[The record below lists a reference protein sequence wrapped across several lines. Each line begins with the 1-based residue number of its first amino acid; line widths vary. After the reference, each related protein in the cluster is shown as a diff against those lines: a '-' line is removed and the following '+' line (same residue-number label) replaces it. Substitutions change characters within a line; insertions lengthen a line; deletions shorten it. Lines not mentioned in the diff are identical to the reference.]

1 MKNILKLIISIFIIT
16 HSISA
21 YAQFRDVNSDK
32 IIGDIP
38 VANSIQNKRQN
49 TAANVVQDNN
59 EKLYGVVGKSQI
71 LNFDTGIK
79 RVSIADPALADI
91 VLISPKQLIINGKKP
106 GSTSLIFW
114 GKNSNSPVFYNLT
127 IQQDA
132 DGFLEAVDYIAPNE
146 DITIIFNNQGAVMS
160 GYISSTNVKE
170 QIQNL
175 AKSYNIN
182 LTDIT
187 ESPAK
192 QVLLEVR
199 VTEISK
205 NFTRDLGVEFGYGKD
220 AASLSEYLTGLISK
234 NPLTKLNQIFSSA
247 GINYYLFNQSSKIS
261 MAVNAAEQKG
271 DIKILAEPKLLA
283 VNNEE
288 ASFNVGNEVPIPSE
302 VGNYGNIS
310 YDFKETG
317 VILKFKPTIME
328 KTGRVRLKLSP
339 EVSEIDRSAGIVTGD
354 QTQVPG
360 FKTRKVDT
368 TVELM
373 DGETLIIAGLLTN
386 TATKS
391 KSQVPLLGD
400 IPVLGVLFRNS
411 KDVTNDSELVIFIT
425 PKIVDNMTAPSNNQ
439 TDNI

>member
-1 MKNILKLIISIFIIT
+1 MKNIFKLIILILIFT
-16 HSISA
+16 QSQNVFA
-21 YAQFRDVNSDK
+21 EFRDVETSA

-38 VANSIQNKRQN
+38 VVEANKNQQAPSIAKN
-49 TAANVVQDNN
+49 TIQDNN
-59 EKLYGVVGKSQI
+59 KKLYGMVGKSQI
-71 LNFDTGIK
+71 LNFDMGVK
-79 RVSIADPALADI
+79 RVSIADPTLAD
-91 VLISPKQLIINGKKP
+91 VVVVSPKQLIINGKKA

-114 GKNSNSPVFYNLT
+114 GKNSNTPAFYNLV
-127 IQQDA
+127 IQQDTDA
-132 DGFLEAVDYIAPNE
+132 FLDAVSYLAPEE
-146 DITIIFNNQGAVMS
+146 DITIIFNSNGAVMS
-160 GYISSTNVKE
+160 GFISSSSIKE

-175 AKSYNIN
+175 AKAYNIN
-182 LTDIT
+182 LTDMT
-187 ESPAK
+187 ESPTK

-199 VTEISK
+199 VTEVSK

-220 AASLSEYLTGLISK
+220 AKSLSEYLSSLIAG
-234 NPLTKLNQIFSSA
+234 NPLTKLNQVFSSS
-247 GINYYLFNQSSKIS
+247 GLNYYLYNQSSKIS
-261 MAVNAAEQKG
+261 MAVNAAETKG

-302 VGNYGNIS
+302 IGDYGNVT
-310 YDFKETG
+310 YKFKETG

-386 TATKS
+386 TSTKN
-391 KSQVPLLGD
+391 KTQVPLLGN
-400 IPVLGVLFRNS
+400 IPVLGVLFRSSN
-411 KDVTNDSELVIFIT
+411 DVTNDSELVIFIT
-425 PKIVDNMTAPSNNQ
+425 PKIVDNMTQ
-439 TDNI
+439 IDDI

>member
-1 MKNILKLIISIFIIT
+1 MKNIFKTIIFILFIT
-16 HSISA
+16 QMQNA
-21 YAQFRDVNSDK
+21 FAEFRDVETSA
-32 IIGDIP
+32 IVGDIP
-38 VANSIQNKRQN
+38 VVNAKTQSSFSKNTISDSNK
-49 TAANVVQDNN
+49 
-59 EKLYGVVGKSQI
+59 KLYGMVGKSQI
-71 LNFDTGIK
+71 LNFDLGIK
-79 RVSIADPALADI
+79 RVSIANPEIAD
-91 VLISPKQLIINGKKP
+91 VVVVSPKQLIINGKKA
-106 GSTSLIFW
+106 GSTSVIFW
-114 GKNSNSPVFYNLT
+114 GKNSSTPVFYNLVV
-127 IQQDA
+127 QQDA
-132 DGFLEAVDYIAPNE
+132 DGFLEAVNMVAPNE
-146 DITIIFNNQGAVMS
+146 DITIIFNNNGAVMS
-160 GYISSTNVKE
+160 GFISSASIKE

-175 AKSYNIN
+175 AKAYDVK
-182 LTDIT
+182 LTDMT
-187 ESPAK
+187 ESPTK

-199 VTEISK
+199 VTEVSK
-205 NFTRDLGVEFGYGKD
+205 NFTRDLGVEFGVGKD
-220 AASLSEYLTGLISK
+220 AKSLSEYLSSLIAG
-234 NPLTKLNQIFSSA
+234 NPLTKLNQVFSSN
-247 GINYYLFNQSSKIS
+247 GFNYYLYNQSSKIS
-261 MAVNAAEQKG
+261 MAVNAAETKG

-354 QTQVPG
+354 RTQVPG

-386 TATKS
+386 TSTKN
-391 KSQVPLLGD
+391 KTQVPLLGN

-411 KDVTNDSELVIFIT
+411 NDVTNDSELVIFIT
-425 PKIVDNMTAPSNNQ
+425 PKIVDNMTQ
-439 TDNI
+439 MDDV